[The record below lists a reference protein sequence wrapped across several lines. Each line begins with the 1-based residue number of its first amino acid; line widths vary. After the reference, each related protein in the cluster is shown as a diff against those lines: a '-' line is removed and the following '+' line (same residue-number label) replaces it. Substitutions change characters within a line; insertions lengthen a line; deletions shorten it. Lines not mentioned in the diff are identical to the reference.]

1 MMLAT
6 IESDAFEQ
14 RALDYLRSEP
24 PGILDPKGNPTGDH
38 ELEMDGR
45 PFVMASLPKPAAVLV
60 PIVMHADE
68 PTVLLTERASNL
80 RDHSGQIAF
89 PGGKIDADDPSPLDT
104 ALREA
109 DEEIGLDRRLV
120 RPLGYLD
127 SYLSSSGYIVF
138 PAVGVVTPRFEL
150 TLNRHE
156 VADVFEV
163 PLSFLM
169 DPANS
174 TSGSMSREAG
184 ERPRRRDLTRTPE
197 RCFERSSKKRSC
209 FSSRSRSSPS
219 T

>member
-127 SYLSSSGYIVF
+127 SYLSSSGYIAF

-163 PLSFLM
+163 PLEFLLDTRNHRYESAFYRGRM
-169 DPANS
+169 RHYWAMPY
-174 TSGSMSREAG
+174 G
-184 ERPRRRDLTRTPE
+184 ERFIWGATAGMLVTFQRLIRGPHRA
-197 RCFERSSKKRSC
+197 
-209 FSSRSRSSPS
+209 
-219 T
+219 

>member
-1 MMLAT
+1 MVRPPNCFCFFFSSRRRHTRSLCDWS
-6 IESDAFEQ
+6 SDVCSSD
-14 RALDYLRSEP
+14 L
-24 PGILDPKGNPTGDH
+24 
-38 ELEMDGR
+38 
-45 PFVMASLPKPAAVLV
+45 
-60 PIVMHADE
+60 
-68 PTVLLTERASNL
+68 
-80 RDHSGQIAF
+80 HSGQIAF

-169 DPANS
+169 DPANHEIHA
-174 TSGSMSREAG
+174 REWKGRIRQYYAIPFRDRYIWGVTAG
-184 ERPRRRDLTRTPE
+184 ILRNLYVRLYE
-197 RCFERSSKKRSC
+197 S
-209 FSSRSRSSPS
+209 
-219 T
+219 

>member
-156 VADVFEV
+156 VADAFEV

-169 DPANS
+169 DPANHEIHA
-174 TSGSMSREAG
+174 RE
-184 ERPRRRDLTRTPE
+184 
-197 RCFERSSKKRSC
+197 
-209 FSSRSRSSPS
+209 
-219 T
+219 

>member
-109 DEEIGLDRRLV
+109 DEEIGLDAGDVEIIGALPPTPTIATDYAVYPFVGLIEPGRRWRPSAAEVAEVLEFPLDRLRAGYARRRLL
-120 RPLGYLD
+120 RR
-127 SYLSSSGYIVF
+127 
-138 PAVGVVTPRFEL
+138 GVPFRTDVYCVDDQLIWGATARI
-150 TLNRHE
+150 
-156 VADVFEV
+156 VADLLERV
-163 PLSFLM
+163 PDEL
-169 DPANS
+169 
-174 TSGSMSREAG
+174 R
-184 ERPRRRDLTRTPE
+184 
-197 RCFERSSKKRSC
+197 
-209 FSSRSRSSPS
+209 
-219 T
+219 